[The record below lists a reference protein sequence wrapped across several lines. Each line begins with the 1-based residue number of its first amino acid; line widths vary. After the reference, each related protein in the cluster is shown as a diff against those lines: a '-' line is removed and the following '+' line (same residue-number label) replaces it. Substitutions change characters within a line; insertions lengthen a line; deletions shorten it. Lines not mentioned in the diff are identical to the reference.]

1 LYRGLARTLDQHWV
15 AVWTSLLVFVI
26 ANSFTLLSFQANGER
41 NSTTLLGS
49 ILHMLHLGQPLVA
62 GLTFACAVLF
72 PLFEILAQLYLLSA
86 LRWRRE
92 APGFRFLL
100 RFLQWSRPWAMSE
113 VFIVA
118 VLVSVSKLSS
128 VAEVIVGPSLWA
140 FGVLTVLLTWIDSLP
155 AERLWQAAEQ
165 AGVLGPV
172 PASPYRSAAAVD
184 GAADSWLSCR
194 YCSLLCRNQ
203 PHGRNAALVCPRCHG
218 TLNARKPWSLAMTW
232 AYLVAAILLYIPA
245 NVWPVMRTSTL
256 VSEQDD
262 TIVSGVIFLWN
273 TGSWLIAVVVFVAS
287 VIVPILKILA
297 LIFLCLDASMRSH
310 WQRHQC
316 TTLYRLVELI
326 GRWSM
331 LDIFVVTLM
340 AALVHF
346 HTYVNIVAGPGAA
359 AFGAVVVLTVLA
371 AGSFDPR
378 LLWD

>member
-1 LYRGLARTLDQHWV
+1 MGRTLDYHWV

-26 ANSFTLLSFQANGER
+26 ANSFTLLSFQTNGER
-41 NSTTLLGS
+41 NSTTLLGA
-49 ILHMLHLGQPLVA
+49 ILHMLQLGQPLVA

-86 LRWRRE
+86 MRGRWP
-92 APGFRFLL
+92 APGFRPLL

-118 VLVSVSKLSS
+118 VLVSISKLAS

-140 FGVLTVLLTWIDSLP
+140 FGVLTVLLTWTNALP
-155 AERLWQAAEQ
+155 AERLWQSAEQ
-165 AGVLGPV
+165 AGVLSAT
-172 PASPYRSAAAVD
+172 PALPFRSMAEPA
-184 GAADSWLSCR
+184 GNRLSCR
-194 YCSLLCRNQ
+194 YCGLLCRHQ
-203 PHGRNAALVCPRCHG
+203 PRGKDMALVCPRCHG
-218 TLNARKPWSLAMTW
+218 TLNVRKPWSLAMTW
-232 AYLVAAILLYIPA
+232 AYLAAAVLLYIPA

-262 TIVSGVIFLWN
+262 TIFSGVIFLWN

-297 LIFLCLDASMRSH
+297 LIFLCLDASMHSH
-310 WQRHQC
+310 WQRRQC
-316 TTLYRLVELI
+316 TALYRLVELI

-346 HTYVNIVAGPGAA
+346 HTYINIVAGPGAS

-378 LLWD
+378 LIWD